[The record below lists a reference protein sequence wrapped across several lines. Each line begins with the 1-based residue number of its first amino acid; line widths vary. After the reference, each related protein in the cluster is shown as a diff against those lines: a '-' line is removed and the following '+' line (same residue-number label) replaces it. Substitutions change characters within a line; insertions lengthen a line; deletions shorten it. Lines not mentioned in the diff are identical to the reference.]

1 MTTLRLLFDASSIIY
16 ALKLKCVE
24 ILHGNY
30 IQHLTIYE
38 VLNAIWKETYLTKSL
53 SRGEAERFIRIFAEA
68 LDYLNILLI
77 HPYELEVFKTAVGL
91 GLTVYDAS
99 YVVLTE
105 KNGLTLVTED
115 EKLRKKA
122 SKKVKVVSLRKIVT

>member
-105 KNGLTLVTED
+105 KNDLTLVTED

>member
-1 MTTLRLLFDASSIIY
+1 MKT
-16 ALKLKCVE
+16 
-24 ILHGNY
+24 

-105 KNGLTLVTED
+105 KNDLTLVTED